1 MKLFEYIGA
10 RRPII
15 VFGPGDHLAAR
26 LVAENGFGRVLTD
39 EASLERCVRDLVDG
53 DGILPAGGEQERER
67 FNRATTLAALA
78 NVVDEF

>member
-1 MKLFEYIGA
+1 
-10 RRPII
+10 
-15 VFGPGDHLAAR
+15 V
-26 LVAENGFGRVLTD
+26 NGFGLVLTD

-53 DGILPAGGEQERER
+53 DGILPAGGEQERAR